1 MTSLYSHPN
10 RPSHETPLLEPPE
23 VFHEPIGEARGPQ
36 TMSPMVTVK
45 PQTLF
50 DTNGNLE
57 QEELPAALGECRM
70 TQWSVLCEQTVES
83 EGQPF

>member
-1 MTSLYSHPN
+1 MFMTSLYSHPN

-23 VFHEPIGEARGPQ
+23 VFHEPIGEARVPQ

-57 QEELPAALGECRM
+57 QEEPLAQSICLGG
-70 TQWSVLCEQTVES
+70 ES
-83 EGQPF
+83 SWENRSS